1 MLQVQNLNKKNYRS
15 SVTECRE
22 LVNCYGAEL
31 QRHLFRSLLS
41 QLPSKAQHA
50 KAKDL
55 SPCLNFLQEETEKL
69 SSSDRFTSLLIWCV
83 DKPLSGAG
91 LLSPRLLVQYLKFTP
106 LQELHFSHL
115 LSQFSSLGEV
125 RSQAKDLV
133 AERLP
138 SLISLVLSS
147 DVTQPTELPFLKT
160 LVEILLSG
168 DQAVEPDLVTRLLS
182 HLRSKFD
189 RSSCPVSLL
198 PLLHP
203 TPSLTSPALS
213 MSVKGGGLLDGALP
227 DLVLEMGY
235 HFTAS
240 VEECRAAL
248 LQVLSAPPMS
258 PLLILF
264 SFSARRQGSLRCYGG
279 QSDRSDG
286 PDPHWAGRQLHPTHS
301 PGH

>member
-1 MLQVQNLNKKNYRS
+1 MNKKNYRS

-22 LVNCYGAEL
+22 LVSCYGL
-31 QRHLFRSLLS
+31 QLHRHLFRSLLS
-41 QLPSKAQHA
+41 QLPSKAQHS

-69 SSSDRFTSLLIWCV
+69 AGSDRFSSLLLWCV
-83 DKPLSGAG
+83 DKPLSGAS
-91 LLSPRLLVQYLKFTP
+91 LLSPRLLVQYLKFSP
-106 LQELHFSHL
+106 LQELHFSNL

-133 AERLP
+133 SERLP
-138 SLISLVLSS
+138 SVISLVLSTDLIQES
-147 DVTQPTELPFLKT
+147 QLPFLRT
-160 LVEILLSG
+160 LVELVTTG
-168 DQAVEPDLVTRLLS
+168 HQAAGPDLVAKLFK
-182 HLRSKFD
+182 HLRLKFG

-198 PLLHP
+198 PLLYP
-203 TPSLTSPALS
+203 TPSLIAPTGN

-248 LQVLSAPPMS
+248 LQVLTFFT
-258 PLLILF
+258 LY
-264 SFSARRQGSLRCYGG
+264 C
-279 QSDRSDG
+279 
-286 PDPHWAGRQLHPTHS
+286 
-301 PGH
+301 

>member
-1 MLQVQNLNKKNYRS
+1 M
-15 SVTECRE
+15 TECRE

-248 LQVLSAPPMS
+248 LQVLSAPPLS

-264 SFSARRQGSLRCYGG
+264 SFSARRQGSVRCYGG